1 MYGHGRGPV
10 VRILLVWGAK
20 LNPADASA
28 WRGTTARVTA
38 GDVAEVA
45 VAQHKGAAV
54 KFLSRVQRR
63 RTVRE
68 GSAELPP
75 VLCMDGRFGALA
87 AAFGGAA
94 PRGIISL
101 ILDLAGWG
109 MQCPFPSG
117 LWEEKVTRSAQDDTE
132 TYTYTCKYRVSDA
145 ENGQPRGAGEGQVEP
160 GQLIGIV
167 VKITR
172 DRHTGKVLTMGTTCL
187 REK

>member
-1 MYGHGRGPV
+1 MHRRVHWPV
-10 VRILLVWGAK
+10 SRILLVWGAK
-20 LNPADASA
+20 IRLTDPSA
-28 WRGTTARVTA
+28 WRGALARATA
-38 GDVAEVA
+38 GDVAGVA

-54 KFLSRVQRR
+54 KFLSRGQRQR
-63 RTVRE
+63 AVRE

-75 VLCMDGRFGALA
+75 VLCTDGRFGALA

-117 LWEEKVTRSAQDDTE
+117 LWEEKLTRSAQDDTE
-132 TYTYTCKYRVSDA
+132 TYTYTCKHRVLDA
-145 ENGQPRGAGEGQVEP
+145 ENGQPRGSGEGQVGP
-160 GQLIGIV
+160 GQLIGVV

-172 DRHTGKVLTMGTTCL
+172 NRRTGKVLTMGITSP
-187 REK
+187 